1 VTLPAATR
9 TARPGCG
16 CGCASSF
23 TEIGRCDY
31 PAHRKVNLD
40 HWEADG
46 GENGFHELFIVLPAL
61 LSLLFTTDAGHHKF
75 LVMAS
80 STTRTIHGP
89 LTTSFTPPE
98 GCADLAI
105 RYFGQSVDHDTPA
118 YLTPTGTG
126 SIELDPYRP
135 NCMVATDKINTCLP
149 YTKLP
154 SGDPFSPAF
163 YCPSGWT
170 GGATYYPSSYIVRSS
185 DGAATITRTGSSIQP
200 DETRIIC
207 CPSGAELDIQSRACQ
222 APAVG
227 TFTATMCH
235 HNLAVPYTKTVITIE
250 RSKNLVLSWGS
261 VTYTA
266 TQSAIMMGAPW
277 LELIHREQD
286 LSLATPAGTA
296 DTSAPNFGPDDNSVD
311 SSGEI
316 SHAAKAGIGVGVAIA
331 VVLLAAGLWLFFRRT
346 RARKVAQRDERLPVP
361 FTGKPELVGEG
372 RIGEGAALGNIVQ
385 EKAELDND
393 AALAP
398 GGGTTKSELSG
409 DTQHPVLVPSHP
421 ENVPELSSNSPWLS
435 SGYPPAEL
443 DGVGRVEMASEP
455 RDGSHHLSEM
465 GDYSAGNT
473 TIVNQQAAYDPTPE
487 AVVPPAS
494 MNETVASI
502 ASADSS
508 SAPTPT
514 PPNVDDRAARLLALR
529 HEQQRLNVEA
539 DRIRHLMSVETEQRR
554 IEEEIRK
561 LEGRGS

>member
-1 VTLPAATR
+1 
-9 TARPGCG
+9 
-16 CGCASSF
+16 
-23 TEIGRCDY
+23 
-31 PAHRKVNLD
+31 
-40 HWEADG
+40 
-46 GENGFHELFIVLPAL
+46 
-61 LSLLFTTDAGHHKF
+61 
-75 LVMAS
+75 MAS
-80 STTRTIHGP
+80 STTRSIHGP
-89 LTTSFTPPE
+89 LTTSFIPPE

-170 GGATYYPSSYIVRSS
+170 GGATYYPSSYILRSS
-185 DGAATITRTGSSIQP
+185 NGAATITRGGSGVQP

-207 CPSGAELDIQSRACQ
+207 CPSGAELDTQSRACQ

-235 HNLAVPYTKTVITIE
+235 HNPAVPYTKTVITIE
-250 RSKNLVLSWGS
+250 RSQNLVLSWGS

-277 LELIHREQD
+277 LELIHKEQD

-296 DTSAPNFGPDDNSVD
+296 DTSAPNFAPDDNPGD
-311 SSGEI
+311 SSGGI
-316 SHAAKAGIGVGVAIA
+316 TPAAKAGIGVGVAIA

-346 RARKVAQRDERLPVP
+346 RARKLAQRDDRPPVP

-372 RIGEGAALGNIVQ
+372 RIGEGAALGNTVQ

-393 AALAP
+393 PVLAV
-398 GGGTTKSELSG
+398 GDGTTKPELSG
-409 DTQHPVLVPSHP
+409 DIQHPVLVYSHP
-421 ENVPELSSNSPWLS
+421 ENVPELSSSSPPPWLS
-435 SGYPPAEL
+435 SGHPPAEL
-443 DGVGRVEMASEP
+443 DGVGRVEMASEATD
-455 RDGSHHLSEM
+455 RSRHLSEM
-465 GDYSAGNT
+465 GDYSAGPT
-473 TIVNQQAAYDPTPE
+473 TIVNHQQAAYDPTPE
-487 AVVPPAS
+487 ALVPPTS

-508 SAPTPT
+508 GAPIPAH
-514 PPNVDDRAARLLALR
+514 PDVDDRAARLLALQQ
-529 HEQQRLNVEA
+529 EQQRVNAEA
-539 DRIRHLMSVETEQRR
+539 DRIRHLMSLETEQRR

-561 LEGRGS
+561 LEGRGT